1 MQLIKLE
8 NNIMN
13 NLITNK
19 LGLLVIVLT
28 FLWVTADF
36 NSRLTTSTNLQ
47 DKNTLIGSVT
57 PLPLPNLSRESVLS
71 LAMAYKKYQTD
82 NDVKVPVKSVGMSEQ
97 QQAEQKGEL
106 NSLFIGDNKLN
117 LKAIINRNA
126 VKHNSATKSKNLVAL
141 ILIKNLVS
149 AKSEIKQFSHNAQVQ
164 GFVLT
169 IDKNTQVNFTKQLE
183 TGEQKVTLTMYK
195 KGTGT

>member
-1 MQLIKLE
+1 
-8 NNIMN
+8 MN